1 VTEAS
6 IYLWNFIE
14 DFIISL
20 GISIVSIFSD
30 YKVLVQTIL
39 IIIGAIS
46 LTNLSGISFLLI
58 LINSNDISDFL
69 ETVGSQLIYPIEV
82 LCLAII
88 ELGWET
94 LGLADRSF
102 WFLIKILK
110 HVSLAILELGKS
122 TMLLADKSFWIFIKI
137 SKYLP
142 SAIFE
147 LGRSTLVL
155 LAHSFTFLINILVGL
170 FSAMI

>member
-1 VTEAS
+1 MTEAS

-30 YKVLVQTIL
+30 NKILVQTIL

-58 LINSNDISDFL
+58 LINSNDISHFL
-69 ETVGSQLIYPIEV
+69 ETLGNQLISSIEV
-82 LCLAII
+82 LSLAII

-102 WFLIKILK
+102 WFLIKIFK
-110 HVSLAILELGKS
+110 HLSLAIIELGK
-122 TMLLADKSFWIFIKI
+122 
-137 SKYLP
+137 
-142 SAIFE
+142 
-147 LGRSTLVL
+147 STLVL
-155 LAHSFTFLINILVGL
+155 LAQSFSFFINLIVHLI
-170 FSAMI
+170 SAIIY

>member
-30 YKVLVQTIL
+30 NKILVQTIL
-39 IIIGAIS
+39 IIIRAIS
-46 LTNLSGISFLLI
+46 LTNLAGISFLLI

-69 ETVGSQLIYPIEV
+69 ETVGNQLISSIEV
-82 LCLAII
+82 LSLAII

-102 WFLIKILK
+102 WFLIKIFK
-110 HVSLAILELGKS
+110 HLSLAIIELGK
-122 TMLLADKSFWIFIKI
+122 
-137 SKYLP
+137 
-142 SAIFE
+142 
-147 LGRSTLVL
+147 STLVL
-155 LAHSFTFLINILVGL
+155 LAQSFSFFINLMVHII
-170 FSAMI
+170 SAIIY

>member
-1 VTEAS
+1 MTEAS

-102 WFLIKILK
+102 WFLIKIFK
-110 HVSLAILELGKS
+110 HLSLAIIELGK
-122 TMLLADKSFWIFIKI
+122 
-137 SKYLP
+137 
-142 SAIFE
+142 
-147 LGRSTLVL
+147 STLVL
-155 LAHSFTFLINILVGL
+155 LAQSFSFFINLMVHII
-170 FSAMI
+170 SAIIY

>member
-1 VTEAS
+1 MTEAS

-46 LTNLSGISFLLI
+46 LTNLAGISFLLI

-69 ETVGSQLIYPIEV
+69 ETVGNQLISSIEV
-82 LCLAII
+82 LSLAII

-102 WFLIKILK
+102 LFLIKILK
-110 HVSLAILELGKS
+110 LISLAIIELGKS
-122 TMLLADKSFWIFIKI
+122 TLGLLAQSLSFLINMCVR
-137 SKYLP
+137 LL
-142 SAIFE
+142 SAIF
-147 LGRSTLVL
+147 
-155 LAHSFTFLINILVGL
+155 
-170 FSAMI
+170 

>member
-30 YKVLVQTIL
+30 NKILVQTIL
-39 IIIGAIS
+39 IIIRAIS
-46 LTNLSGISFLLI
+46 LTNLAGISFLLI

-69 ETVGSQLIYPIEV
+69 ETVGNQLISSIEV
-82 LCLAII
+82 LSLAII

-102 WFLIKILK
+102 WFLIKIFK
-110 HVSLAILELGKS
+110 HLSLAIIELGK
-122 TMLLADKSFWIFIKI
+122 
-137 SKYLP
+137 
-142 SAIFE
+142 
-147 LGRSTLVL
+147 STLVL
-155 LAHSFTFLINILVGL
+155 LAQSFSFFINLIVRLL
-170 FSAMI
+170 SAIIY